1 MNPNIFTRLP
11 DSKPL
16 FVLPSKPNLEFK
28 AGPELKASF
37 KAPISP
43 LGIGITAPVEIVP
56 ENNKGMITALIVLG
70 SIVLIT
76 GVVIAITKNQNPK
89 K

>member
-16 FVLPSKPNLEFK
+16 FSMPPKANLEFK
-28 AGPELKASF
+28 AGPELKTSF
-37 KAPISP
+37 KSTIPP
-43 LGIGITAPVEIVP
+43 LGIGIPPPIEIVP
-56 ENNKGMITALIVLG
+56 ENNKGMITALIVVG

-76 GVVIAITKNQNPK
+76 GVVIAITKNQKPK